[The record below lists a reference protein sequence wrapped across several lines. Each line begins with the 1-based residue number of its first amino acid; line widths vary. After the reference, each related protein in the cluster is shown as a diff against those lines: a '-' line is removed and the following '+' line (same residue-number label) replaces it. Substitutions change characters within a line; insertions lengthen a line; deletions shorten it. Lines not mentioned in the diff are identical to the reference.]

1 MQSMIP
7 AIQNDKGDID
17 INAKF
22 NTFYQDLYKSDNPD
36 NQNISSFLF
45 DVRFSDLL
53 ALRLLT
59 VFKDAVERGS
69 FPSSMQTALIT

>member
-7 AIQNDKGDID
+7 AMQNDKGDID

-36 NQNISSFLF
+36 NQNIS
-45 DVRFSDLL
+45 
-53 ALRLLT
+53 
-59 VFKDAVERGS
+59 
-69 FPSSMQTALIT
+69 